1 MAAEKTSGIKIVAD
15 NRQARHEYFVIDS
28 YEAGIVL
35 RGDEVKSIRRGSVN
49 LKDSFCV
56 IIKGEVFLRN
66 CHITPYEKG
75 SYFNSEA
82 RRDRKLLL
90 NRKEIDKLS
99 GKVNEKGLTLIP
111 LKMYLKGSLVKVDLG
126 LCQGKKLYDKRETI
140 KRRDQERE
148 TQRIIKEYKG

>member
-1 MAAEKTSGIKIVAD
+1 MERIKVIAENKK
-15 NRQARHEYFVIDS
+15 ARFEYFVLDT
-28 YEAGIVL
+28 YEAGMVL
-35 RGDEVKSIRRGSVN
+35 KGDEVKSIRQGAIN
-49 LKDSFCV
+49 LKDSFGV

-90 NRKEIDKLS
+90 NRSEISRLI

-111 LKMYLKGSLVKVDLG
+111 LKVYFKGSLVKVELG
-126 LCQGKKLYDKRETI
+126 LCQGKKLYDKREALKQKT
-140 KRRDQERE
+140 QERE
-148 TQRIIKEYKG
+148 TQRAIKEYY

>member
-1 MAAEKTSGIKIVAD
+1 MERIKVIAENKK
-15 NRQARHEYFVIDS
+15 ARFEYFVLDT

-35 RGDEVKSIRRGSVN
+35 KGDEVKSIRQGAIN
-49 LKDSFCV
+49 LKDSFGV

-90 NRKEIDKLS
+90 NRSEISRLI

-111 LKMYLKGSLVKVDLG
+111 LKVYFKGSLVKVELG
-126 LCQGKKLYDKRETI
+126 LCQGKKLYDKREALKQKT
-140 KRRDQERE
+140 QERE
-148 TQRIIKEYKG
+148 TQRAIKEYY